1 MKTKVLA
8 IASALCVLAVVVGAG
23 WYTVFRPRPV
33 LRVSADFMFADG
45 IFPGNRMMILGVPV
59 GTVESVRPQGA
70 TVRIT
75 MALPPDTKIP
85 RDAQAFIMSPAVISD
100 RYVEFG
106 PAYTGGAVL
115 DDNAVIPVQ
124 RTHAPIKWDQL
135 TQSLDSL
142 VTALGPPRASQQ
154 GTSQQGAGQQG
165 GLGALVHSGAAMAAG
180 TGPQIRDAIT
190 NVAQAT
196 DLLASGTGDVDA
208 VLDNLDKLVQLLV
221 QHKSTID
228 TLVQSTTQA
237 TTDLTAEQAT
247 LSDTISQLSTALTA
261 INDLLRNHGNQLT
274 GDVTQLASLSNV
286 LVQHQQQLAETLDT
300 MPLAMDNID
309 RTITPDQRMRL
320 RLDFSTNLTQFD
332 RTRQLCQRFTIPLC
346 EGAGLTNPIP
356 FPPTLPDALGLN
368 PAMNGGGR

>member
-33 LRVSADFMFADG
+33 LRVSADFTFADG
-45 IFPGNRMMILGVPV
+45 IFPGNRVMILGVPV

-75 MALPPDTKIP
+75 MSLPPDLKIP

-115 DDNAVIPVQ
+115 ADNAVIPVQ

-142 VTALGPPRASQQ
+142 VTALGPPRT
-154 GTSQQGAGQQG
+154 GQQGAGQQGSLG
-165 GLGALVHSGAAMAAG
+165 GLGALVHSGAAMTAG
-180 TGPQIRDAIT
+180 DGPQIRAAIT

-196 DLLASGTGDVDA
+196 DLLASGTGDVGA

-237 TTDLTAEQAT
+237 TADLTDQQAT
-247 LSDTISQLSTALTA
+247 LSDTIGQLSTALTS

-300 MPLAMDNID
+300 MPLAMDNLS

-332 RTRQLCQRFTIPLC
+332 RTRQLCQHFTIPLC

>member
-142 VTALGPPRASQQ
+142 VTVLGPPRASQQ